1 MKTLKTILNE
11 MLIVESASVEDV
23 DSAIDKHERIIV
35 NYHTKGE
42 DKHTGARVIEVY
54 AYGLTKAGNPCIRV
68 FQPYGDSTTTV
79 PNWKFMRLDRISAW
93 KPTGQIFTRPADFY
107 YKNLGN
113 FNPNGDDTM
122 SVVYK
127 IAKFGNNEQLP
138 QSDNGPKLKHDVY
151 KTDTEHRMER
161 LRNQLNNPI
170 KLSDIKTANGFK
182 NIEEPHNDNGPKLK
196 KQQSDDVYKTDTE
209 RGMERLRQQ
218 LDNPTYISD
227 LRDKKTNDLEQ
238 LRNKL
243 GDTSKPIPF
252 KELQDRLSD
261 DSEKKEDDVYKTDT
275 EKNMEKLRQ
284 QLNNPKYID
293 LSQLPKR

>member
-1 MKTLKTILNE
+1 M
-11 MLIVESASVEDV
+11 
-23 DSAIDKHERIIV
+23 
-35 NYHTKGE
+35 
-42 DKHTGARVIEVY
+42 
-54 AYGLTKAGNPCIRV
+54 
-68 FQPYGDSTTTV
+68 
-79 PNWKFMRLDRISAW
+79 
-93 KPTGQIFTRPADFY
+93 
-107 YKNLGN
+107 
-113 FNPNGDDTM
+113 
-122 SVVYK
+122 
-127 IAKFGNNEQLP
+127 
-138 QSDNGPKLKHDVY
+138 
-151 KTDTEHRMER
+151 
-161 LRNQLNNPI
+161 
-170 KLSDIKTANGFK
+170 
-182 NIEEPHNDNGPKLK
+182 K

>member
-79 PNWKFMRLDRISAW
+79 PSWKFMRLDRISAW

-138 QSDNGPKLKHDVY
+138 QSDNGPKLKDDVY

>member
-79 PNWKFMRLDRISAW
+79 PNWKFMRLDIISAW

-138 QSDNGPKLKHDVY
+138 QSDNGPKLKDDVY

-293 LSQLPKR
+293 LSRLPKR

>member
-138 QSDNGPKLKHDVY
+138 QSDNGPKLKDDVY

-284 QLNNPKYID
+284 QLNNPRYID
-293 LSQLPKR
+293 LSKLPKR

>member
-68 FQPYGDSTTTV
+68 FQPYGASTTTV

-138 QSDNGPKLKHDVY
+138 QSDNGPKLKDDVY

-293 LSQLPKR
+293 LSR

>member
-1 MKTLKTILNE
+1 M
-11 MLIVESASVEDV
+11 
-23 DSAIDKHERIIV
+23 
-35 NYHTKGE
+35 
-42 DKHTGARVIEVY
+42 
-54 AYGLTKAGNPCIRV
+54 
-68 FQPYGDSTTTV
+68 
-79 PNWKFMRLDRISAW
+79 
-93 KPTGQIFTRPADFY
+93 
-107 YKNLGN
+107 GN

-138 QSDNGPKLKHDVY
+138 QSDNGPKLKDDVY

-261 DSEKKEDDVYKTDT
+261 DSEKKEDDVYKTET

-293 LSQLPKR
+293 LSR

>member
-138 QSDNGPKLKHDVY
+138 QSDNGPKLKDDVY

-293 LSQLPKR
+293 LSQLSKR

>member
-138 QSDNGPKLKHDVY
+138 QSDNGPKLKDDVY

-293 LSQLPKR
+293 LSR

>member
-138 QSDNGPKLKHDVY
+138 QSDNGPKLKDDVY

-170 KLSDIKTANGFK
+170 KLSDIKTTNGFK

-293 LSQLPKR
+293 LSQLSKR

>member
-138 QSDNGPKLKHDVY
+138 QSDNGPKLKDDVY